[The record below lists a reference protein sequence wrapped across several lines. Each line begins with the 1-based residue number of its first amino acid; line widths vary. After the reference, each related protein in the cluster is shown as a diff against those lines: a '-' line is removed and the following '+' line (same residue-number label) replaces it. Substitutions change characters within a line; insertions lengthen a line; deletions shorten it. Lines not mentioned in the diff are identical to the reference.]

1 MSLLSL
7 ATALG
12 LSAAAGLNVTLTLLV
27 TAVLVRTGV
36 VTVER
41 PFAFLGSRE
50 AVTALAILAALEM
63 VLDKTAG
70 RRRSFHL
77 LMLPVSVGAG
87 VLLSA
92 VRLDAVSASRPG
104 LDLVLPLFL
113 GALTAGSVYMT
124 RILVRPPIG
133 LLGFGPRAL
142 ASWLEDVAA
151 SLLSLCALVA
161 PVLVLVALTVLL
173 VAGAKLA
180 LWMRTASHAAASR
193 LGELSQLA
201 GKVTTERDR

>member
-12 LSAAAGLNVTLTLLV
+12 LSTAAGLNVTLPLLI
-27 TAVLVRTGV
+27 TAVLVRAGV

-41 PFAFLGSRE
+41 PFGILGSGE
-50 AVTALAILAALEM
+50 AVTVLAILAALEM

-70 RRRSFHL
+70 RRRALHL

-92 VRLDAVSASRPG
+92 VRLEAVSASRPG

-133 LLGFGPRAL
+133 LLGFGPRVL
-142 ASWLEDVAA
+142 VSWLEDVAA

-161 PVLVLVALTVLL
+161 PVLVLVAIAALL

-180 LWMRTASHAAASR
+180 LWMRTASHAAANR
-193 LGELSQLA
+193 LGGLRQLA
-201 GKVTTERDR
+201 GKGHHRA